1 MTILGSKHWNKNM
14 QSQLMVN
21 INILLGY

>member
-21 INILLGY
+21 INMLLGY